1 LREPDAVSGRATL
14 GRLAGYARPY
24 FPLVAAA
31 LALAAVHAAS
41 QGALA
46 WLVKPLLDLVGGAP
60 ETAAAIPLP
69 FAADSGGDVEDQA
82 KRLIA
87 AGLVLVVVV
96 STAHF
101 GKEYLTRFTLGR
113 ILVDLQRDLC
123 RKLLALPLGFHHSLR
138 RGDAL
143 SRILNDT
150 TRAHHS
156 LATVLG
162 DFIPAV
168 LAVVVYATIL
178 INLSWQLSLAALAVA
193 PLVLGPVAI
202 FGRRV
207 RKSARRRQETLGEVT
222 QRLVQILSGIKI
234 IQAFRAEALEEA
246 AFDAENQR
254 FFRRHMKVAKNR
266 VLSSTVVEALTS
278 AVAVGALG
286 AGVLLALRG
295 QWGLTFG
302 DIGAFVVVLQRTYR
316 PAKDL
321 TKGWNSIMEA
331 LPSAERFFELLD
343 EPGGRAADPGTRVA
357 FPGLQ
362 QGIRLRDVHFSY
374 GREPVLQGISLDV
387 AAGEVVALVGRT
399 GAGKTT
405 LADLLLGF
413 YQPDA
418 GTIEFDG
425 TDLRALDRDSFLARA
440 SVVTQEPF
448 LFPGSIADNIRYGRP
463 EAADAEVEA
472 AAKAAHVD
480 EFVGT
485 LPDGF
490 ATEVGEA
497 GVKLSG
503 GQRQRVTIAR
513 AILKNPDLLVFDE
526 ATSSLDTKSE
536 RLVQEAI
543 DRLLTGR
550 TVIVIAHRLS
560 TVRHADKIVVLEDG
574 RVAHL
579 GSHEELADREG
590 LYREL
595 LSLH

>member
-1 LREPDAVSGRATL
+1 
-14 GRLAGYARPY
+14 
-24 FPLVAAA
+24 
-31 LALAAVHAAS
+31 
-41 QGALA
+41 
-46 WLVKPLLDLVGGAP
+46 
-60 ETAAAIPLP
+60 
-69 FAADSGGDVEDQA
+69 
-82 KRLIA
+82 
-87 AGLVLVVVV
+87 
-96 STAHF
+96 
-101 GKEYLTRFTLGR
+101 
-113 ILVDLQRDLC
+113 
-123 RKLLALPLGFHHSLR
+123 
-138 RGDAL
+138 
-143 SRILNDT
+143 
-150 TRAHHS
+150 
-156 LATVLG
+156 
-162 DFIPAV
+162 
-168 LAVVVYATIL
+168 
-178 INLSWQLSLAALAVA
+178 
-193 PLVLGPVAI
+193 
-202 FGRRV
+202 
-207 RKSARRRQETLGEVT
+207 
-222 QRLVQILSGIKI
+222 
-234 IQAFRAEALEEA
+234 
-246 AFDAENQR
+246 
-254 FFRRHMKVAKNR
+254 
-266 VLSSTVVEALTS
+266 
-278 AVAVGALG
+278 
-286 AGVLLALRG
+286 
-295 QWGLTFG
+295 
-302 DIGAFVVVLQRTYR
+302 
-316 PAKDL
+316 
-321 TKGWNSIMEA
+321 
-331 LPSAERFFELLD
+331 
-343 EPGGRAADPGTRVA
+343 
-357 FPGLQ
+357 
-362 QGIRLRDVHFSY
+362 VHFSY